1 MKGTLDVVSFST
13 CMRQP
18 DKHEVYNSLPF
29 YAPCNKPAV
38 NIVGWKGRSEPPIRM
53 CEACTYHN
61 VRNRSGE
68 IVRPFKKE
76 DAGAQTT

>member
-1 MKGTLDVVSFST
+1 MTWPLT
-13 CMRQP
+13 P
-18 DKHEVYNSLPF
+18 DGAKPGCCQEAALGVPF
-29 YAPCNKPAV
+29 YAPCNQPAV

-61 VRNRSGE
+61 VRNRGGE

-76 DAGAQTT
+76 DAGAQAT

>member
-1 MKGTLDVVSFST
+1 MGWPLTPADAKPGCCQEAALGV
-13 CMRQP
+13 
-18 DKHEVYNSLPF
+18 PF
-29 YAPCNKPAV
+29 YAPCNKPAMS
-38 NIVGWKGRSEPPIRM
+38 IVGWKGRSEPAIRM

-61 VRNRSGE
+61 VRNRGGE